1 MPKKVKKLNIKKTN
15 NMLTEHKLD
24 DGTIVKLN
32 PTVTRIVLF
41 DNKNKVN

>member
-1 MPKKVKKLNIKKTN
+1 MPNKKIKLKDSKNI
-15 NMLTEHKLD
+15 LTEHKLD

-32 PTVTRIVLF
+32 PTVTRVILF